1 MSCRAEA
8 AQRFKGCGLGQE
20 VIVLEYEPYLAVA
33 YLGTLVFPHTSYGN
47 TVEIVFSGGRCVKTS
62 QSVEEGGFAGSG
74 STHYCDELTFVDRE

>member
-1 MSCRAEA
+1 MWSWA
-8 AQRFKGCGLGQE
+8 GGYSSG
-20 VIVLEYEPYLAVA
+20 IEPYLAVA